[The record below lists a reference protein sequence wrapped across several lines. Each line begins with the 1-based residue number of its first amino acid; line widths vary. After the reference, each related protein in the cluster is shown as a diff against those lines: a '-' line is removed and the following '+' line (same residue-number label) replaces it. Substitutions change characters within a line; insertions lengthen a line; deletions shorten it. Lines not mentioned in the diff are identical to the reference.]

1 MFIMLRVF
9 ASCCQKVLS
18 GRREGGKTVKE
29 GGEDGREAEY
39 GERRVRERMK
49 EGRNKQRD
57 REVVRRKG
65 MKME

>member
-1 MFIMLRVF
+1 M
-9 ASCCQKVLS
+9 KK
-18 GRREGGKTVKE
+18 GGK
-29 GGEDGREAEY
+29 DGRDAEY
-39 GERRVRERMK
+39 GERRVRKRMK